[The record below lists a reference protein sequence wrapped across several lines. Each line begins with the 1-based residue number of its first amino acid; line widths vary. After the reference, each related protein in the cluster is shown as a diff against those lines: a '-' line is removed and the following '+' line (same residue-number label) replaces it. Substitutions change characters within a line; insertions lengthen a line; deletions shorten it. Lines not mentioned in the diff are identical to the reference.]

1 MQGRVIVLVV
11 VKHLAAL
18 LLLLLKLAIRVDLDG
33 QQATIKFI
41 NTNLRKAGDWDFVV
55 IVDQLYVAYI
65 KEKLW
70 ASR

>member
-1 MQGRVIVLVV
+1 
-11 VKHLAAL
+11 
-18 LLLLLKLAIRVDLDG
+18 VDLDG